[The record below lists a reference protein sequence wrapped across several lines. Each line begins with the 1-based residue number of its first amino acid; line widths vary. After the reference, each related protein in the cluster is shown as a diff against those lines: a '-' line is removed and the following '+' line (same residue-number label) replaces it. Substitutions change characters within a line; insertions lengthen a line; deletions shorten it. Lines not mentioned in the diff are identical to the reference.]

1 MISSVLTN
9 LPHSRNQTG
18 DSSSASTRRSEHK
31 VHDMSFLP
39 MDALVLMALSLSL
52 SPITHQQG
60 SKLGTIM
67 GVYLP
72 TLQNILG
79 VILFLRMTWIVGT
92 AGVGQSFLIVVLC
105 CSCVSTLL
113 FIFNMDKFTT
123 NQCILT

>member
-1 MISSVLTN
+1 MPNPKKGKGKGKKSKVGVVLIMVADGNSV
-9 LPHSRNQTG
+9 P
-18 DSSSASTRRSEHK
+18 
-31 VHDMSFLP
+31 
-39 MDALVLMALSLSL
+39 L

-105 CSCVSTLL
+105 CSCVSS
-113 FIFNMDKFTT
+113 K
-123 NQCILT
+123 